1 MKHAAEMHNG
11 KGAYQCQ
18 YCKKVSLMSVH
29 STGKC
34 YYVVAELLL
43 SVTAQIYVAIPG
55 LDLTLTIHIKVVN
68 FELMG
73 CQMLTKNTLAK
84 YGYRI
89 LCPLC
94 N

>member
-18 YCKKVSLMSVH
+18 YCKKVSLVYVH
-29 STGKC
+29 CTGK
-34 YYVVAELLL
+34 YYCVVAELLMF
-43 SVTAQIYVAIPG
+43 VITQIFVAIPG
-55 LDLTLTIHIKVVN
+55 LDLTLTVHIAIVN

-73 CQMLTKNTLAK
+73 CQSNTLAK
-84 YGYRI
+84 CGYRI